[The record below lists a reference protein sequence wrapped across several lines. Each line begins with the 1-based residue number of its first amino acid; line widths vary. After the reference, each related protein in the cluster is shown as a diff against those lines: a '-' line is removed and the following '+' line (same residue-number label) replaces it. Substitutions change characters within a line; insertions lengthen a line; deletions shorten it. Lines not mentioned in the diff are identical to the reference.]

1 MFNWFKK
8 EKPPDMR
15 DLLFGDLPMEQW
27 PRETTATAEP
37 WRSFVEA
44 RTRLKAGDKAEA
56 IRILRGIQAS
66 VGLESR
72 HYLQAWHFLR
82 ELGVQPDA
90 EQAKRLYGVIVEV
103 GMDQGVD
110 IVVAYADYNSRYLN
124 YTGAAIIWERPDGSL
139 DQTIGSLLEAGRVV
153 VNQIGP
159 WEQPRPP
166 APGNGSVRLNMLTPS
181 GLHFGQGGFE
191 VLAKDPMG
199 GPLIGAA
206 TRLMQELIAK
216 TKESKA

>member
-1 MFNWFKK
+1 MNWFKK
-8 EKPPDMR
+8 EKPLAPR

-44 RTRLKAGDKAEA
+44 RTRLKAGNKADA
-56 IRILRGIQAS
+56 IRILQGIQAT

-82 ELGVQPDA
+82 ELGVQPAA
-90 EQAKRLYGVIVEV
+90 EVAKRLYGVIVEV
-103 GMDQGVD
+103 GLDEGVD
-110 IVVAYADYNSRYLN
+110 IVVAYADYTARYFN
-124 YTGAAIIWERPDGSL
+124 YTGASIIWERADASL
-139 DQTIGSLLEAGRVV
+139 DQPVGSLLEAGRVV
-153 VNQIGP
+153 VEQIGP
-159 WEQPRPP
+159 WDKARPP
-166 APGNGSVRLNMLTPS
+166 APGNGSVRINLLTPS
-181 GLHFGQGGFE
+181 GLHFGQGPFE

-199 GPLIGAA
+199 APVIGLA

-216 TKESKA
+216 AKESKA